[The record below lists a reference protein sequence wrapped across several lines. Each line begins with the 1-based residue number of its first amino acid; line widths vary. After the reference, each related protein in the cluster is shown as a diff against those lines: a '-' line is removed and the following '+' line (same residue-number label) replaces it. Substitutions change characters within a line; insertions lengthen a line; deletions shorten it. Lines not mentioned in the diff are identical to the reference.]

1 MSSSDDGIEE
11 MVRSAIFLF
20 AEDEEKRTAA
30 LQWLDKRVAAF
41 NSVTEL
47 GLLDGET
54 N

>member
-11 MVRSAIFLF
+11 MVRSAISLY

-30 LQWLDKRVAAF
+30 LQWLDERVAVF
-41 NSVTEL
+41 NASKDL
-47 GLLDGET
+47 GLLEG